1 MDVWGEKDRTPVVGK
16 WDGEPSIVGKKSL
29 PRDQVASFK
38 KTCSRF
44 VVMCCHCWERRTKG
58 REKNRGVTDEKIMDR
73 REALEEM
80 EGG

>member
-1 MDVWGEKDRTPVVGK
+1 MSGERDRTPVVGK

-29 PRDQVASFK
+29 SQVASFK
-38 KTCSRF
+38 NVFPFCGNVLPLLGKKKKR
-44 VVMCCHCWERRTKG
+44 
-58 REKNRGVTDEKIMDR
+58 REKSTIEGGVTDEEIMEG